1 MLIKIKLSRFI
12 KEWISY
18 KDLIGLKSRSIVI
31 LLTMSFFTIVSETLG
46 LGIFYP
52 VVEFIQANEDISV
65 LAGQSKFWTVIVDIY
80 SIVGVTVSLETLLL
94 SALLMFTGRQLFLY
108 VKTIYQARL
117 RFFLYKKL
125 RNSFFRKYL
134 HTNTDYQDSMPI
146 GEFSEIVAIESASS
160 VSGILTPIELVS
172 SVVML
177 VVFFLILV
185 LISWQMTIVAFIVI
199 FITSMLLKVWIKQ
212 TTIVGRKV
220 VAADIELNSFL
231 VNRIR
236 SLRLVRLSGT
246 ERAEITEFNAITEVQ
261 CQKMVEKVMLKTK
274 ADMVME
280 PVVIALSLA
289 FVYFSVAL
297 FGMSLGEIGLYM
309 IISMRL
315 LPVVK
320 AIIKQLQ
327 TINGAI
333 GSIEV
338 VSKKINEMNFNQ
350 EVNDGHINNFNIKK
364 NIEFDSV
371 YFRYPSSN
379 KYVLSNI
386 TFKIPLGKITAIVG
400 PSGSG
405 KSTLIDLLPRLRDTT
420 SGCINF
426 DNISINKFNIGDLRA
441 GISYASQNPQIFN
454 VTIAEHIKYGKPD
467 ATMDEV
473 IYAAEL
479 SGLSKFVDTLQFGYD
494 TLLGD
499 SLIRLS
505 GGQQQKLELARVIIS
520 NPKILILDEPTSSL
534 DPESEKEFEKIF
546 FSLKDNLNITILI
559 ISHSLGLVSNADQI
573 IVLNQGRIEST
584 GKHTDLLNSSS
595 WYKKAWNI
603 QKK

>member
-220 VAADIELNSFL
+220 VAANIELNSFL

-338 VSKKINEMNFNQ
+338 VSKKINEMN
-350 EVNDGHINNFNIKK
+350 VK
-364 NIEFDSV
+364 
-371 YFRYPSSN
+371 
-379 KYVLSNI
+379 
-386 TFKIPLGKITAIVG
+386 
-400 PSGSG
+400 
-405 KSTLIDLLPRLRDTT
+405 LL
-420 SGCINF
+420 
-426 DNISINKFNIGDLRA
+426 
-441 GISYASQNPQIFN
+441 
-454 VTIAEHIKYGKPD
+454 
-467 ATMDEV
+467 
-473 IYAAEL
+473 
-479 SGLSKFVDTLQFGYD
+479 
-494 TLLGD
+494 
-499 SLIRLS
+499 
-505 GGQQQKLELARVIIS
+505 
-520 NPKILILDEPTSSL
+520 
-534 DPESEKEFEKIF
+534 
-546 FSLKDNLNITILI
+546 
-559 ISHSLGLVSNADQI
+559 
-573 IVLNQGRIEST
+573 
-584 GKHTDLLNSSS
+584 
-595 WYKKAWNI
+595 
-603 QKK
+603 